1 MVESIVEKYGTRN
14 PRRIANDMGIQ
25 IIYEPLGMING
36 YFTTMC
42 RQKQIHIN
50 CELDERRMLFTI
62 AHELGHAV
70 MHPRENTPFLKSTLL
85 SVNKLEKE
93 ANLFA
98 VKLMISD
105 EDLEMFNENTT
116 QQIACIYGLPVELI
130 ELRKT
135 GKFRFNK

>member
-1 MVESIVEKYGTRN
+1 MVEGIVEKYGTRN
-14 PRRIANDMGIQ
+14 PVKIASDMGIQ
-25 IIYEPLGMING
+25 IIYEPLGRING

-42 RQKQIHIN
+42 RHRQIHIN
-50 CELDERRMLFTI
+50 SELDERRMHFTV

-70 MHPRENTPFLKSTLL
+70 LHPHENTPFLKSTLL
-85 SVNKLEKE
+85 SVNRLEKE

-105 EDLEMFNENTT
+105 DDLEMYKEDTI
-116 QQIACIYGLPVELI
+116 QSLACIYGLPEELI
-130 ELRKT
+130 ELRKN

>member
-1 MVESIVEKYGTRN
+1 MVESIVEKHGTRN
-14 PRRIANDMGIQ
+14 PIRIAADMGIK

-50 CELDERRMLFTI
+50 SELDERRMLFTM

-70 MHPRENTPFLKSTLL
+70 LHPNENTPFLKSTLL

-98 VKLMISD
+98 VKLMISN
-105 EDLEMFNENTT
+105 EDLDMFKENTT
-116 QQIACIYGLPVELI
+116 QQLACIYGLPEELI

-135 GKFRFNK
+135 GRFRFKN